1 MVIHAERLTTCSI
14 MKPNTPHAV
23 FTIEHSIALGGHFYS
38 FANLQDTISGII
50 HCFAVDNLI
59 TNTEHPETSVLLFR
73 MMEYLYKFHV
83 KGADPQSAPFPS
95 LDALDLI
102 VS

>member
-1 MVIHAERLTTCSI
+1 MDFDAERLTICSI

-23 FTIEHSIALGGHFYS
+23 FTLEHSIALGGHFYS

-50 HCFAVDNLI
+50 HCFAVDSVI
-59 TNTEHPETSVLLFR
+59 TNAEHPETHVLLFR

-95 LDALDLI
+95 LDTLDLN